1 MKRTA
6 TKNTTREGRPALRLV
21 DLVRRD
27 LRAFVA
33 EVGLASLATML
44 EEERSAICGP
54 RYAHQPER
62 RAGRAGHAV
71 GELVLGGR
79 RIQVRRP
86 RARTVD
92 GREVE
97 LPSWKEFADE
107 DPLDARAVEQ
117 MLIGVS
123 TRRYGR
129 SLEPLGAGVEDH
141 GTSKSAV
148 SRRFVA
154 KTEAQMS
161 EWLQRDLSSIDLVA
175 LMIDGLFVHEHVMLV
190 ALGIDL
196 DGKKHVLGVREGATE
211 NAVAV
216 TELLSDL
223 VDRGLPTSQP
233 FLAVIDGGKALRKGL
248 RATFGARAVVQRCQ
262 LHKRWNVSEQLPE
275 AMRRAVETAM
285 RQAYGSA
292 DAARAKR
299 LLQNLARSLAKDHP
313 SASASLL
320 EGLDETLTVKRFG
333 LPTWLE
339 RTLSTTNAIENLN
352 GSVRQLGNRVK
363 RWRDGAMILRWTT
376 AAVMDA
382 ETRFHRVRDHKGLK
396 LLATK
401 LRHADA
407 ASIEPAT
414 EVA

>member
-1 MKRTA
+1 M
-6 TKNTTREGRPALRLV
+6 
-21 DLVRRD
+21 
-27 LRAFVA
+27 
-33 EVGLASLATML
+33 
-44 EEERSAICGP
+44 
-54 RYAHQPER
+54 
-62 RAGRAGHAV
+62 
-71 GELVLGGR
+71 
-79 RIQVRRP
+79 RRP
-86 RARTVD
+86 RARTAD
-92 GREVE
+92 GHEVE

-123 TRRYGR
+123 TRRYDR
-129 SLEPLGAGVEDH
+129 SLEPLGAGVEDY

-148 SRRFVA
+148 SRRFVV
-154 KTEAQMS
+154 KTEAQMGT
-161 EWLQRDLSSIDLVA
+161 WLRRDLSSINLVT
-175 LMIDGLFVHEHVMLV
+175 LMIDGVFVHEHVMLI

-233 FLAVIDGGKALRKGL
+233 FLAVIDGSKALRKAL

-262 LHKRWNVSEQLPE
+262 LHKRWNVAEQLPE

-285 RQAYGSA
+285 RQAYGCA
-292 DAARAKR
+292 DATRAKR
-299 LLQNLARSLAKDHP
+299 LLQNLARSLGKDHP

-352 GSVRQLGNRVK
+352 SSVRQLGNRVK

-401 LRHADA
+401 LRHDDV